1 MLDQHQF
8 VRTGPL
14 MDVTSYPEWT
24 QEMVYHCDRYKSLVV
39 DHELFTCMKEA
50 RLDHATHK
58 AFLSGG
64 WPVIEQFPQ
73 YMAMN
78 LLKIRYGQHP
88 GQDMARRY
96 LIRNIRVEQNHA
108 DHWYNWATAS
118 GVDIPAM
125 LSGHQALETLS
136 LSQWCWQVCDRESL
150 AVAMAATNYAI
161 EGATGEWSARVCSEE
176 RYAQLFDESVR
187 AKAMK
192 WLKLHAKYDD
202 AHPWEALEIIVAL
215 VGLHPDKRTV
225 TALQNAICKS
235 HQFMRLLL
243 DHYMRNAKVDRS
255 STPMPSVCLA

>member
-1 MLDQHQF
+1 MKDQHQF

-14 MDVTSYPEWT
+14 MEVASYPEWT
-24 QEMVYHCDRYKSLVV
+24 QEMVYDCDRFKSEVV
-39 DHELFTCMKEA
+39 EHDLFTQMKEA
-50 RLDHATHK
+50 RLEHSIHK

-64 WPVIEQFPQ
+64 WPVIDQFPQ

-78 LLKIRYGQHP
+78 LLKIRYGQGE

-108 DHWYNWATAS
+108 DHWVNWAAES
-118 GVDIPAM
+118 GVDIQAM
-125 LSGHQALETLS
+125 LHNQHALETLA

-161 EGATGEWSARVCSEE
+161 EGATGEWAARVCSED
-176 RYAQLFDESVR
+176 RYANLFDEEVR

-202 AHPWEALEIIVAL
+202 AHPWEALEIIVTL
-215 VGLHPDKRTV
+215 VGLQPSQETIAKLR
-225 TALQNAICKS
+225 NAICKS

-243 DHYMRNAKVDRS
+243 DHYMRPATLLGGRLQ
-255 STPMPSVCLA
+255 LALA

>member
-1 MLDQHQF
+1 MKDQHQF

-14 MDVTSYPEWT
+14 MEVASYPEWT
-24 QEMVYHCDRYKSLVV
+24 QEMVHYCDRFKSEVV
-39 DHELFTCMKEA
+39 EHDLFTQMKEA
-50 RLDHATHK
+50 RLEHSIHK

-64 WPVIEQFPQ
+64 WPVIDQFPQ

-78 LLKIRYGQHP
+78 LLKIRYGQGEGH
-88 GQDMARRY
+88 DMARRY

-108 DHWYNWATAS
+108 DHWVNWATES
-118 GVDIPAM
+118 GVDIQAM
-125 LSGHQALETLS
+125 LHNQHALETLS

-161 EGATGEWSARVCSEE
+161 EGATGEWSARVCSED
-176 RYAQLFDESVR
+176 RYANLFDEEGR

-202 AHPWEALEIIVAL
+202 AHPWEALEIIVTL
-215 VGLHPDKRTV
+215 VGLQPSQETIIKLR
-225 TALQNAICKS
+225 NAICKS

-243 DHYMRNAKVDRS
+243 DHYMRPLPQLGAR
-255 STPMPSVCLA
+255 PQLALV